1 MPHPFPRGHSTRQS
15 TKLAVYEERLQRI
28 VHSTAHLP
36 EQLALTGK
44 VGITGK
50 QIARLIG
57 QVFLQRS
64 AVNLLSS
71 VMDTPEY
78 FCERRGRGGGVRARS
93 FPAEGGTRT
102 VGFCS
107 RPCPRLVG
115 WAHPFH
121 VPRPSPRHAQ
131 GRPLTTCR
139 CCTSACASTWSWRRA
154 SRCSTRGSSCCRRA
168 APRGRRGG
176 GWRRGAPTGSLPP
189 FVCRLVALF
198 RCRLSLVALADCMV
212 IASHLP

>member
-1 MPHPFPRGHSTRQS
+1 MRPHLFPPQS

-36 EQLALTGK
+36 EQLASTGK

-78 FCERRGRGGGVRARS
+78 FCE
-93 FPAEGGTRT
+93 P
-102 VGFCS
+102 
-107 RPCPRLVG
+107 
-115 WAHPFH
+115 
-121 VPRPSPRHAQ
+121 
-131 GRPLTTCR
+131 
-139 CCTSACASTWSWRRA
+139 
-154 SRCSTRGSSCCRRA
+154 
-168 APRGRRGG
+168 
-176 GWRRGAPTGSLPP
+176 PTGAGA
-189 FVCRLVALF
+189 FGV
-198 RCRLSLVALADCMV
+198 LA
-212 IASHLP
+212 